1 MGKAVV
7 KARLFLPA
15 MSEGEA
21 SAGWSSPSLPSRA
34 LVAALSAWVSLN
46 VLINF
51 WNKWALSPEGAS
63 FSFPIFYSSCHMA
76 MGLLSSSLIMA
87 AVPSVRNLSPTQIRQ
102 HGGKLL
108 LLSTLTVANIACSN
122 ASLMYIGLSVN
133 QIIKSV
139 GPLPAL
145 VLMRGAATLPP
156 LTVLWYDS
164 FFSFMVMIAL
174 WSASGERDASI
185 VYMREHKSTGLVVVL
200 VGSTVAFLYN
210 LSTFYLTFFTSG
222 LTINIIAN
230 TKQVVMII
238 FSAIVVEHVTSV
250 LSWTGVAI
258 FVAALGTYT
267 YLTIGPSKANH
278 QWSAEEQPVP
288 VANGKV
294 GAAETVGPEGGSQAP
309 ASERTPILK
318 AGGT

>member
-1 MGKAVV
+1 
-7 KARLFLPA
+7 

-145 VLMRGAATLPP
+145 VLTYVVHNRRYSAAICVSVFVMVGGAILSVPHNGDAAATQRSSM
-156 LTVLWYDS
+156 DKKKR
-164 FFSFMVMIAL
+164 AL
-174 WSASGERDASI
+174 LAVSHAAAHRPKGPSVAQG
-185 VYMREHKSTGLVVVL
+185 
-200 VGSTVAFLYN
+200 GSL
-210 LSTFYLTFFTSG
+210 G
-222 LTINIIAN
+222 LTGEASPL
-230 TKQVVMII
+230 KYPR
-238 FSAIVVEHVTSV
+238 AE
-250 LSWTGVAI
+250 ARRR
-258 FVAALGTYT
+258 LGM
-267 YLTIGPSKANH
+267 L
-278 QWSAEEQPVP
+278 
-288 VANGKV
+288 
-294 GAAETVGPEGGSQAP
+294 
-309 ASERTPILK
+309 
-318 AGGT
+318 